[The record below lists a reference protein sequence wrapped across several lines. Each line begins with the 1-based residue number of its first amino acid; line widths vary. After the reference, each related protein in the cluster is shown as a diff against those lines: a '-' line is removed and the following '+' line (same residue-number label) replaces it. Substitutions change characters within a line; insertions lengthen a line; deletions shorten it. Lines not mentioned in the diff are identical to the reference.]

1 MKILCGGF
9 LDNGLDTE
17 ANVEQ
22 DFVLYY
28 VPTSPRVRNRFHIGY
43 YWRQSRSETS
53 KGQLERKGIPRD
65 TEGISICQLPFF
77 SFSFWQIA
85 RY

>member
-28 VPTSPRVRNRFHIGY
+28 VPTSPRVRKGFHIG
-43 YWRQSRSETS
+43 
-53 KGQLERKGIPRD
+53 
-65 TEGISICQLPFF
+65 
-77 SFSFWQIA
+77 
-85 RY
+85 